1 MDKAAY
7 QDHHSAPFSGIQ
19 DPSQLSEECHFRLPP
34 LTFAL
39 QALLARHEALMA
51 SAENERY
58 EMQTRIDQLEMDKKS
73 LEAENARTIQENRAL
88 LDKLEELNDC
98 VVDSETQIK
107 TLEANLRS
115 TQRCVRE
122 MESAEVRASDLE
134 SQVHLL
140 ETEQAE
146 LQHTLVTTQAEA
158 RSAMTRWR
166 KAEKGIT
173 DLQEKLEVIEKEA
186 REERDRHTEMCNRM
200 EKQRN
205 MEKDLNAAAGR
216 LKGAAA
222 ARNLGDGK
230 NGGVVSHFVRD
241 LLSDNANLQ
250 LGIAELRE
258 LLVNSNDEI
267 QHLREQLMFHQP
279 LSDGDGSVATT
290 LRAELE
296 PEEVDPKTPRSPQ
309 SPTRPEA
316 TVSSVSQELHIHHHY
331 HVARPSETKK
341 TLRKKRPGLNH
352 PNAFMAPRPFS
363 PPGPASPAQWRLEH
377 RATSP
382 AFVGHSV
389 KDSISTIPSG
399 RWSVFSDQ
407 PSDFAPSSAPSS
419 PMSHCRN
426 LSLADRDGY
435 DAPISPTAPSSPAW
449 TRQHRHQSPDSRMR
463 KFSTP
468 RPLYLGDVP
477 EDGPHEGQMVSP
489 GPTRTPKFARHSR
502 STTLDHTPDL
512 LSSNTT
518 PNDTGCNSASGAPTT
533 PMNTSFDDIYTGSP
547 RPRLRRTASQ
557 DSIMSLSGG
566 LDIHTLKD
574 RPSQLALR
582 PLGIVSAETELSA
595 VVARPTIARGNTD
608 GKRGSMV
615 LRDNL
620 LSLPNL
626 KSPPPAQ
633 APRQAS
639 ASSLGRLVSW
649 RPWGQKEN
657 NNSSS
662 NATLSAD
669 PDQQTESGSTTAPS
683 EDEQSVTSNPATLS
697 PATESPGSSIMEVT
711 VTGILETPTKK
722 KKPLFAPPIASSRDT
737 VLSPPRS
744 FGINQA
750 GAIPGF
756 SAYWAAHQMKG
767 PRTQVV
773 PQSVDAEALREGLQ
787 EL

>member
-1 MDKAAY
+1 MASMSCVLAPGLAGMGEAAY
-7 QDHHSAPFSGIQ
+7 RDQHLTPFPALQDASL
-19 DPSQLSEECHFRLPP
+19 LSEECHSRLPA

-58 EMQTRIDQLEMDKKS
+58 EMQSRIDQLEMDKKS
-73 LEAENARTIQENRAL
+73 LEAANARTIQENRAL

-107 TLEANLRS
+107 ALEANLRS

-122 MESAEVRASDLE
+122 MESAEVRAAELE

-146 LQHTLVTTQAEA
+146 LQHTLVTTQTEA

-173 DLQEKLEVIEKEA
+173 DLQEKLEIIEKEA
-186 REERDRHTEMCNRM
+186 REERDRHTEMVSRM
-200 EKQRN
+200 EKQRA

-267 QHLREQLMFHQP
+267 QHLREQLIYHQP
-279 LSDGDGSVATT
+279 IGDGDGSVAST

-296 PEEVDPKTPRSPQ
+296 PEEADPKTPRSPR
-309 SPTRPEA
+309 SPLRPEPI
-316 TVSSVSQELHIHHHY
+316 SSVSQALHIHHHY
-331 HVARPSETKK
+331 HVTRPTEPKK
-341 TLRKKRPGLNH
+341 PLRKKRQGLNA
-352 PNAFMAPRPFS
+352 NAFMTPRPFS

-382 AFVGHSV
+382 AFIGHSV
-389 KDSISTIPSG
+389 KDSVSTIPSG

-419 PMSHCRN
+419 PMSHRQKP
-426 LSLADRDGY
+426 SLIDRDGY
-435 DAPISPTAPSSPAW
+435 DAPISPTSSAPLSPSW
-449 TRQHRHQSPDSRMR
+449 TRQHKNQTSDSGMR

-477 EDGPHEGQMVSP
+477 EDGPHEDLPVSP
-489 GPTRTPKFARHSR
+489 RQTRTPHYSRHSR
-502 STTLDHTPDL
+502 STTLDRTPDL
-512 LSSNTT
+512 LSSATS
-518 PNDTGCNSASGAPTT
+518 PNDSAYNSASGAPAT
-533 PMNTSFDDIYTGSP
+533 PLTSSFDDMYTGSP
-547 RPRLRRTASQ
+547 RPRLRRSASQ

-582 PLGIVSAETELSA
+582 PLGNVTAETELSA
-595 VVARPTIARGNTD
+595 VVARPTIARGSTE

-626 KSPPPAQ
+626 KSPSASQ
-633 APRQAS
+633 ASRQAS

-649 RPWGQKEN
+649 RPWGNKEN
-657 NNSSS
+657 NGS
-662 NATLSAD
+662 NADL
-669 PDQQTESGSTTAPS
+669 DQQTESGSTTVSNAVS
-683 EDEQSVTSNPATLS
+683 EDGRSITSNPATS

-711 VTGILETPTKK
+711 VTGILETPTRKR
-722 KKPLFAPPIASSRDT
+722 PAPTEP
-737 VLSPPRS
+737 VLSPRN
-744 FGINQA
+744 FGINQP

-773 PQSVDAEALREGLQ
+773 PQSVDTEALREGLQ
-787 EL
+787 E